1 MLILE
6 PELSEENLLNSDG
19 ELNTENEEKIDS
31 DSNNNE
37 RNSND
42 PNALQAEE
50 IVAIKKTVLYIFNF
64 WF

>member
-64 WF
+64 